1 MAERDSQ
8 KVPEPRSSSS
18 SLPHSPQNNES
29 GWVMA
34 FKSLFWLILLPT
46 IVLLLIR
53 WATHG

>member
-8 KVPEPRSSSS
+8 KISEPRPSSS
-18 SLPHSPQNNES
+18 SLPHPQQNNES

-34 FKSLFWLILLPT
+34 CKSLFWLILLPT

-53 WATHG
+53 WVMQE